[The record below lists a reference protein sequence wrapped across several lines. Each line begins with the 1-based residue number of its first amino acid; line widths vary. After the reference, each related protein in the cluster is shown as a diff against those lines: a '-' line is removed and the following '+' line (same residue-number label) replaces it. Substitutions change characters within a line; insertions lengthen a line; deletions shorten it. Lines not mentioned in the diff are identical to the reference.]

1 MMRAAVISAE
11 ARADGAL
18 IIDPSKPSRNMRT
31 LQKSSA
37 GKKLEEEQV
46 DRKEDQIET
55 GGIFAGGDMAE
66 KAAIQVGA
74 WDVRYFLKRL
84 ISSQW
89 EAMTVLSWQRWSQAD
104 GWSEDLTFNKQARLR
119 RGHEVVEWGF
129 DLFAPQ
135 WEWSTAP
142 PVNDADRVRAFFF
155 FFFF

>member
-74 WDVRYFLKRL
+74 
-84 ISSQW
+84 
-89 EAMTVLSWQRWSQAD
+89 
-104 GWSEDLTFNKQARLR
+104 
-119 RGHEVVEWGF
+119 
-129 DLFAPQ
+129 
-135 WEWSTAP
+135 
-142 PVNDADRVRAFFF
+142 
-155 FFFF
+155 